1 MTSTFRAAL
10 ALTGLLAVLEGAC
23 RRETSRLPPS
33 GPPPASSSVA
43 HAEPVGA
50 PTGAAAPSGAG
61 PTAFSLPKLPLP
73 VPATAGPLRVRGY
86 PSPLNTGMSDPAES
100 FGFTRD
106 GEKIAHCSFDIC
118 CATENFECRLVG
130 RDGKEEVRSSFSM
143 ADSGTTPTTL
153 AALRAFVRDEDLQTL
168 GAPRE
173 MTRLPPPVRGSFAYG
188 GDFIVL
194 AAEIAPTVGKDGIV
208 IVPGSVKLG
217 AQIPG
222 ESPVW
227 VFFPK
232 RPPECTK
239 TPEMCMEAQVNGI
252 SLSPKSDELAV
263 FVYTRLPSHGSIIR
277 GERIDVADFSSR
289 VFNDTGLAHHRK
301 KEWAKAIELF
311 TRAVYADPRRELPAY
326 NLACALARAG
336 DPRAEEALRYAI
348 TLGGDTVR
356 ARAAKERDFEGVR
369 STPWYGA
376 LTKP

>member
-1 MTSTFRAAL
+1 
-10 ALTGLLAVLEGAC
+10 
-23 RRETSRLPPS
+23 
-33 GPPPASSSVA
+33 
-43 HAEPVGA
+43 
-50 PTGAAAPSGAG
+50 
-61 PTAFSLPKLPLP
+61 
-73 VPATAGPLRVRGY
+73 
-86 PSPLNTGMSDPAES
+86 
-100 FGFTRD
+100 
-106 GEKIAHCSFDIC
+106 
-118 CATENFECRLVG
+118 
-130 RDGKEEVRSSFSM
+130 
-143 ADSGTTPTTL
+143 
-153 AALRAFVRDEDLQTL
+153 
-168 GAPRE
+168 
-173 MTRLPPPVRGSFAYG
+173 
-188 GDFIVL
+188 
-194 AAEIAPTVGKDGIV
+194 
-208 IVPGSVKLG
+208 
-217 AQIPG
+217 
-222 ESPVW
+222 
-227 VFFPK
+227 
-232 RPPECTK
+232 
-239 TPEMCMEAQVNGI
+239 MEAQVNGI